1 MQADRL
7 LKALTFAAQ
16 KHSRQR
22 RKDRDASPYVNHLI
36 AVAYVLAAEGGATNE
51 DLLLAAFLHDT
62 IEDTPTSLD
71 ELREEFGGGVADLV
85 AEVTDDRALPKR
97 ERKHRQ
103 VLHAPALSEAAKQLK
118 IADKICNV
126 RDMVDSPPVLWTRRR
141 RREYLDWSEQ
151 VVAGCRGVNAR
162 LDEAFDAALARG
174 RRALGDGG

>member
-36 AVAYVLAAEGGATNE
+36 AVAYVLAADGGATNE

-71 ELREEFGGGVADLV
+71 ELREEFGGAVADLV
-85 AEVTDDRALPKR
+85 AEVTDDRALAKS
-97 ERKHRQ
+97 ERKRRQ

-126 RDMVDSPPVLWTRRR
+126 RDMVDSPPALWTRRR

-151 VVAGCRGVNAR
+151 VVAGCRGVNPR
-162 LDEAFDAALARG
+162 LDDAFDAALTRG
-174 RRALGDGG
+174 RRALGSGE